1 MGKFGVGETVSK
13 NSLFHILQVNDL
25 YFFMFKRREI
35 DMLSKIKS
43 EVICMIDEKEY
54 QFKDGLIAYQQIKG
68 KYSISS
74 IYVRDNS
81 IVLELNAIQDS
92 SNWKKEYEEQFGE
105 EPSFFL
111 GERFSEFISYRSRW
125 LWLMLARS
133 MGYNDISF
141 LMINY

>member
-1 MGKFGVGETVSK
+1 
-13 NSLFHILQVNDL
+13 
-25 YFFMFKRREI
+25 
-35 DMLSKIKS
+35 MLSKIKS

-105 EPSFFL
+105 EPSFFQEKDL
-111 GERFSEFISYRSRW
+111 VNLLVIG
-125 LWLMLARS
+125 AG
-133 MGYNDISF
+133 GYG
-141 LMINY
+141 

>member
-43 EVICMIDEKEY
+43 EIICMIDEKEY
-54 QFKDGLIAYQQIKG
+54 QFKDGFTAYQQIKG

-74 IYVRDNS
+74 IYARDNS
-81 IVLELNAIQDS
+81 IVLELNVIQDS
-92 SNWKKEYEEQFGE
+92 LNWKKEYEEQFDE
-105 EPSFFL
+105 EPSYF
-111 GERFSEFISYRSRW
+111 
-125 LWLMLARS
+125 
-133 MGYNDISF
+133 
-141 LMINY
+141 